1 MKLPQGIRTKLLAI
15 MFVVSGMTL
24 VTAAFGVLM
33 MRRLADTSDA
43 VLARYLP
50 ISRCAEQ
57 ALLAV
62 TQCAECM
69 HEARLIDDPAD
80 ADRLRI
86 VEGKLRHSIIRFEM
100 HTKAMMWGSESEV
113 FARSWGGLMKTLW
126 QREGWD
132 RVMVVQRAPH
142 QAQQAAGEA
151 DIYFAGFDKY
161 AREALRSQKR
171 MLRLQLKGQN
181 DEARAEQ
188 LLQQGHLRRA
198 ERFASLVNLTL
209 ERSIKGLH
217 QQIETVQDEVE
228 VTQRFAAR
236 AMIAFAAIAFLLSL
250 VSGSLFASA
259 AITRPIRRLHRGTD
273 IVGAGN
279 LDHKVGTAARDEI
292 GQLARA
298 FDRMTDN
305 LKAARSD
312 LERQVARRQAA
323 EETTARQKNVL
334 AGINEV
340 FRRAL
345 TCKTDAEVA
354 QTCLAVAERLTGSQ
368 FGLIGEVNRTGRIDA
383 VALSNPGWDAC
394 RMPESDA
401 VALLRD
407 MEIRGIW
414 GAVLKNNESLLVN
427 DPAVLSRPRRHPRR
441 PPAPDLFS
449 RCPPRTR
456 RPNDRRDRLGQ
467 QTFRVHR
474 RRPRRPGGPVRGLHR
489 SGNAKTCRDARSK
502 SRTSNSKSGCS
513 SGRRSWPRPCT
524 IWSGPRRWRKTPAGP
539 RAPSWPT

>member
-323 EETTARQKNVL
+323 EEATARQKNVL

-340 FRRAL
+340 FERAL
-345 TCKTDAEVA
+345 TCTVRCGGQGK
-354 QTCLAVAERLTGSQ
+354 TCLAVAERLTGS
-368 FGLIGEVNRTGRIDA
+368 
-383 VALSNPGWDAC
+383 
-394 RMPESDA
+394 
-401 VALLRD
+401 
-407 MEIRGIW
+407 
-414 GAVLKNNESLLVN
+414 
-427 DPAVLSRPRRHPRR
+427 
-441 PPAPDLFS
+441 
-449 RCPPRTR
+449 
-456 RPNDRRDRLGQ
+456 RL
-467 QTFRVHR
+467 RVHR
-474 RRPRRPGGPVRGLHR
+474 RVERRRPVRHDLAEQFRLGRLPIPEAESGDADSRHGGSRNLGGSAAAKRIAHRQPSRHR
-489 SGNAKTCRDARSK
+489 SFRVGIPEGHPPLTSFLGVPLRYGTETMGMIALGNKPAGYDTLRPGCARKRCR
-502 SRTSNSKSGCS
+502 
-513 SGRRSWPRPCT
+513 RRSWKHCCAP
-524 IWSGPRRWRKTPAGP
+524 GPR
-539 RAPSWPT
+539 